1 MFGFNIEKFISSIK
15 KDGVAHPTH
24 YEIDFGS
31 FKSGGI
37 VFDRKISELLDTRLE
52 SVSFPSS
59 TIGSRGQVHLG
70 IEREMPYGRIY
81 EGDIELSF
89 IETSEYTIRK
99 SFTEWQSKI
108 IDPVNY
114 THGYYNDY
122 VSDLEIKTYLISSR
136 TELTPVWELSRP
148 PKGTLVSVKN
158 PLKVPLFPDGDVIDA
173 QSGPDKE
180 GYIPPQKPPWER
192 YDLKFEADV
201 PKPAYSVK
209 LIDVFPK
216 TINQID
222 LSAGEENLV
231 KTKIVLSYRKWISD
245 SSSSSI
251 SPTNFTPTPAQQPE
265 QPIASFTNPI
275 NFGGLTPNRGID

>member
-1 MFGFNIEKFISSIK
+1 MFGFNIEKFISSIR
-15 KDGVAHPTH
+15 KDGVAYPTR
-24 YEIDFGS
+24 YEITFEA

-37 VFDRKISELLDTRLE
+37 VFDRNISELLDTRLE

-89 IETSEYTIRK
+89 IETSEYTIREA
-99 SFTEWQSKI
+99 FTGWQSKI
-108 IDPVNY
+108 INPDNY

-122 VSDLEIKTYLISSR
+122 VSNLEIRTYWQAKTSFSID
-136 TELTPVWELSRP
+136 
-148 PKGTLVSVKN
+148 N
-158 PLKVPLFPDGDVIDA
+158 PLNTIPDQDVIDA

-180 GYIPPQKPPWER
+180 GYIPPQKPPWAQDPLNR
-192 YDLKFEADV
+192 RGYGLDGVQDKFEFEV
-201 PKPAYSVK
+201 EPVYSVK

-245 SSSSSI
+245 SSPSGSI
-251 SPTNFTPTPAQQPE
+251 SPTNFTPTPPQQPV
-265 QPIASFTNPI
+265 ASFNNPI
-275 NFGGLTPNRGID
+275 GSFGLFTRP

>member
-1 MFGFNIEKFISSIK
+1 MFGFNIEKFISSIR
-15 KDGVAHPTH
+15 KDGVAYPTR
-24 YEIDFGS
+24 YEITFEA

-89 IETSEYTIRK
+89 IETSEYTIREA
-99 SFTEWQSKI
+99 FTGWQSKI
-108 IDPVNY
+108 INPDNY

-122 VSDLEIKTYLISSR
+122 VSNLEIRTYWQQQR
-136 TELTPVWELSRP
+136 
-148 PKGTLVSVKN
+148 
-158 PLKVPLFPDGDVIDA
+158 PLKGDSFSIDNPFSTIPDQGVIDA
-173 QSGPDKE
+173 QSGSDKE
-180 GYIPPQKPPWER
+180 GYIPPQKPPWAQDPLKR
-192 YDLKFEADV
+192 RGYGLDGVQDKFEFEVDD

-251 SPTNFTPTPAQQPE
+251 SPTNFTPTPPQQPV
-265 QPIASFTNPI
+265 ASFNNPVGS
-275 NFGGLTPNRGID
+275 FGWLTRP